1 MIKTIKKEVLLVGD
15 IGGTTTTLGYLTE
28 FNGSPKFRQLAT
40 YSSTEADGIGDILA
54 QYLDQNRIEVKAAC
68 LGIAGPVMEGNC
80 KTTNLPWEVSETAL
94 KKRFRWPK
102 VKLINDL
109 AATAVSIP
117 FLGKDDTV
125 SISPGKAVEKQTIAL
140 MAPGTGLGQ
149 SLLVWVKDHY
159 QPVPSEGG
167 HADFA
172 PATEEEVL
180 LWRYLYEKYG
190 HASIERA
197 ASGPGLIN
205 IYSWLRTSQ
214 ENTEPQW
221 LKKRMKTSDPAA
233 VIAHAGLDEEDSI
246 CKKALDCFTS
256 ILGSVAGNLA
266 LTGFARGGV
275 YLGGGIPPKILPKL
289 KENTFRQSFV
299 KKGRFKKFLEEIPV
313 HVILNE
319 RAALLGAAYYAERL
333 IK

>member
-149 SLLVWVKDHY
+149 SLLVWVKDHRT
-159 QPVPSEGG
+159 GG
-167 HADFA
+167 IW
-172 PATEEEVL
+172 P
-180 LWRYLYEKYG
+180 
-190 HASIERA
+190 
-197 ASGPGLIN
+197 GPDQHLF
-205 IYSWLRTSQ
+205 LAEDVARKHRT
-214 ENTEPQW
+214 T
-221 LKKRMKTSDPAA
+221 
-233 VIAHAGLDEEDSI
+233 VV
-246 CKKALDCFTS
+246 KKANEN
-256 ILGSVAGNLA
+256 LGSCRSNCPCGS
-266 LTGFARGGV
+266 G
-275 YLGGGIPPKILPKL
+275 
-289 KENTFRQSFV
+289 
-299 KKGRFKKFLEEIPV
+299 
-313 HVILNE
+313 
-319 RAALLGAAYYAERL
+319 
-333 IK
+333 